1 MPLLRV
7 LIQQSAMGITR
18 VESSQLG
25 SLLSKE
31 APPLAA
37 LYERAGVD
45 RLGHYIDRAAT
56 RGILRVVGELKD
68 GHRHVELCWTA
79 AGKK

>member
-1 MPLLRV
+1 MRV
-7 LIQQSAMGITR
+7 LQEQRGLGNTP
-18 VESSQLG
+18 VEASQLG
-25 SLLSKE
+25 GLLAQAPGVRSLG
-31 APPLAA
+31 A

-56 RGILRVVGELKD
+56 RGIVRVVGELKD